1 MMLPAAAAAVDAAAD
16 DDAECVGDYVRRRQ
30 GLTDAVIWFACA
42 LRAIAADAALAEA
55 SAQRRTV

>member
-30 GLTDAVIWFACA
+30 GLTDAVI
-42 LRAIAADAALAEA
+42 
-55 SAQRRTV
+55 